1 MLHKGLSKDYILEQS
16 WVAPI
21 YLPPFLSSITFAAVS
36 QSGPQA
42 LIQMVCNEPPPHPD
56 MILCALMRSETRHLR
71 TTRCLTATERTT
83 HRSFG
88 AVRNCGGAFPKLA
101 SEPPIILSCSRE
113 LPFFAFSDTCCATE
127 LSLLVIVVA
136 RKRRD
141 CNKGSADDY
150 AQASICGED
159 IISIYTE
166 RTLLNMRSSRC
177 CGKAAG
183 ERAPCCWTLDSCR
196 AP

>member
-1 MLHKGLSKDYILEQS
+1 MRLTASGGDVSSGESEKNVPLPATAEWGFADLYNAWDPVSVKDLGGFQSMLHNGLSKDYILEQS

-141 CNKGSADDY
+141 CNKGSA
-150 AQASICGED
+150 
-159 IISIYTE
+159 
-166 RTLLNMRSSRC
+166 R
-177 CGKAAG
+177 
-183 ERAPCCWTLDSCR
+183 
-196 AP
+196 